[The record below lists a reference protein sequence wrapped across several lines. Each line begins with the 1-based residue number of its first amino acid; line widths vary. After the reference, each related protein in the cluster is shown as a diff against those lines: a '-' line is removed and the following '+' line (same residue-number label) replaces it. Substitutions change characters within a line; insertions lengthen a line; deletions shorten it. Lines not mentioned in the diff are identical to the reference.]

1 MCEHCQLM
9 ENCVN
14 CHYNDNYT
22 KSICVKCS
30 NNYYIIQMENVK
42 NVNMNIM
49 MIDIAIFAQKM
60 ELIMNHVLA
69 GVGILKLEIIIV
81 LDVMIDVKNVIIS
94 KKQMILNVYHVIQ
107 VIRSIIIIIVLI
119 VDLNVN
125 HAPLIKRIILSAN
138 LVIPVLFLIKIKIN
152 AFFALMGA

>member
-1 MCEHCQLM
+1 MFKCTYEIKENSTKGNFICEECESNEYKLNEFGMCEHCQLM

-49 MIDIAIFAQKM
+49 MMDIAIFAQKM

-69 GVGILKLEIIIV
+69 GVGIPKLEIIIV
-81 LDVMIDVKNVIIS
+81 LNVMIDVKNVIIS
-94 KKQMILNVYHVIQ
+94 KKQMILNVYHVI
-107 VIRSIIIIIVLI
+107 
-119 VDLNVN
+119 
-125 HAPLIKRIILSAN
+125 
-138 LVIPVLFLIKIKIN
+138 
-152 AFFALMGA
+152 